1 LTPAQDTG
9 AWGRPQHAPIIFK
22 MMRMSSLYEYDW
34 GMKKTLARYLDERLG
49 QGRAYVIK
57 AEVMMALGLS
67 TTAFAA
73 SAARLIKQRRLA
85 RPKQG
90 FYLILRPE
98 DRAAGGPDPARWIDP
113 LMHHLGVDY
122 RISLLRAAAFHG
134 ASHQAAQV
142 FQVIVSK
149 QLRSIAIDRQRI
161 QFVYQAP
168 QAFATVNQPPW
179 LGQLK
184 TDAGFAKVAGIE
196 LVLLDAVRYFHQAA
210 GLNGAAQI
218 VHDLGARA
226 DPRKLTRAAAAY
238 ENSTARRLG
247 YMLEYFGHAR
257 QAASLQPLAR
267 KAKSLKPL
275 DPSVRLVASLARSD
289 KAPEA
294 PTWKLSLN
302 VPLETD
308 AWFAELDRRAAEP
321 FMPKGRRQP
330 STPRRDV
337 FDTT

>member
-1 LTPAQDTG
+1 
-9 AWGRPQHAPIIFK
+9 
-22 MMRMSSLYEYDW
+22 
-34 GMKKTLARYLDERLG
+34 MKKTLDRYLDERLG
-49 QGRAYVIK
+49 QGRAYVTK
-57 AEVMMALGLS
+57 AEAMKALRLS
-67 TTAFAA
+67 ANAFAA
-73 SAARLIKQRRLA
+73 SAARMLRRNRLA
-85 RPKQG
+85 GPKQG

-98 DRAAGGPDPARWIDP
+98 DRSAGGPDPARWIDP

-142 FQVIVSK
+142 FQVIVPK
-149 QLRSIAIDRQRI
+149 QLRAITVDRQRI
-161 QFVYQAP
+161 QFVYQTP
-168 QAFATVNQPPW
+168 HVFAAVNQAPW

-226 DPRKLTRAAAAY
+226 DPRKLARAAAVY

-247 YMLEYFGHAR
+247 YLLEHFGHAR
-257 QAASLQPLAR
+257 QAASLRPLAR

-275 DPSVRLVASLARSD
+275 DPSVRLVASLARSA
-289 KAPEA
+289 KVSEA
-294 PTWKLSLN
+294 PIWKLSLN
-302 VPLETD
+302 VPLEID
-308 AWFAELDRRAAEP
+308 A
-321 FMPKGRRQP
+321 
-330 STPRRDV
+330 
-337 FDTT
+337 

>member
-1 LTPAQDTG
+1 
-9 AWGRPQHAPIIFK
+9 
-22 MMRMSSLYEYDW
+22 
-34 GMKKTLARYLDERLG
+34 MKKTLDRYLDERLG
-49 QGRAYVIK
+49 QGRAYLTK
-57 AEVMMALGLS
+57 AEAMKALGLS
-67 TTAFAA
+67 ANAFAA
-73 SAARLIKQRRLA
+73 SAARLIRQRRLA

-142 FQVIVSK
+142 FQVIVPK
-149 QLRSIAIDRQRI
+149 QLRAIAIDRQRI

-168 QAFATVNQPPW
+168 ARLRRRQP
-179 LGQLK
+179 G
-184 TDAGFAKVAGIE
+184 AVARPVEDRRWIRQGRRDRT
-196 LVLLDAVRYFHQAA
+196 LLLDAVRYFHQAA

-226 DPRKLTRAAAAY
+226 DPRKLARAAAVY

-247 YMLEYFGHAR
+247 YLLEHFGHAR
-257 QAASLQPLAR
+257 QAASLRPLAR

-275 DPSVRLVASLARSD
+275 DPSARLVASLARSG
-289 KAPEA
+289 KVPEA

-302 VPLETD
+302 VPLEID
-308 AWFAELDRRAAEP
+308 A
-321 FMPKGRRQP
+321 
-330 STPRRDV
+330 
-337 FDTT
+337 